1 MTKVGTRG
9 QDKRLWIAGGA
20 VLAVLIVLIGW
31 FVVID
36 PQLSAASST
45 RDQADS
51 ARTQNLV
58 LEAKNS
64 RLEEQ
69 NNDAAALRAGL
80 AAALAEL
87 PTDGGLPEFTRQLSA
102 QATATSVV
110 LSSVVVGTATPV
122 EDAADTAVPGT
133 TTDAV
138 TTATPA
144 SGLVQM
150 TVSLAATGLAADLQA
165 FLHEIQ
171 VTGPR
176 RALVTSTQLTPS
188 SDDPIGIDGPC
199 TLNLTLNIFSAPVSA
214 TDQAA
219 LDKLLSG
226 N

>member
-1 MTKVGTRG
+1 
-9 QDKRLWIAGGA
+9 
-20 VLAVLIVLIGW
+20 
-31 FVVID
+31 
-36 PQLSAASST
+36 
-45 RDQADS
+45 
-51 ARTQNLV
+51 

-110 LSSVVVGTATPV
+110 LSSVVVGTAIPV
-122 EDAADTAVPGT
+122 QDTGGTAVPGT

-138 TTATPA
+138 TTATPS

>member
-1 MTKVGTRG
+1 MTKVGARG

-20 VLAVLIVLIGW
+20 GLAVLIVLIGW

-45 RDQADS
+45 LDQADS

-150 TVSLAATGLAADLQA
+150 TVSLAATGLQ
-165 FLHEIQ
+165 F
-171 VTGPR
+171 TGPR
-176 RALVTSTQLTPS
+176 RALVTSTQLTPLA
-188 SDDPIGIDGPC
+188 DDPIGIDGPC
-199 TLNLTLNIFSAPVSA
+199 TLNLTLNIFSAPVSP